1 MPFAPRPPRGSPYM
15 AGAFGIPIPP
25 KGDINMEDYRAN
37 SLNQP
42 MRFRDV
48 LKSGKTIVGTAIALA
63 SVPAARITA
72 TLGFD
77 WVFIDAEHT
86 PMGPETLIELIKTVN
101 YYSEGAMAPVVR
113 LPTHGSVVP
122 LIPQPIEANNID
134 QCNPTSPFRHEWIA
148 WALDAGAAGIIL
160 PHTET
165 AEQARKVVNAAR
177 FAPHGD
183 RSFPPFAQTYGYT
196 DGTPEGVSLLDM
208 WSNNAAV
215 IMQLESAEAVK
226 NAAEICAVP
235 GVDAIMIGT
244 GDLRLSMRLPFGFDG
259 AEPEFLSAIETIEN
273 EAKKNNLP
281 LVGFALGPPAVEA
294 KLKRGYQMLMV
305 SADMI
310 ALIAG
315 QSGGLG
321 MARSVITDFK
331 KADTKKVEGVKGHGA
346 GKPVVNGQ

>member
-1 MPFAPRPPRGSPYM
+1 MSFAPRPPRGSPYM
-15 AGAFGIPIPP
+15 AGAFGIPVPP

-48 LKSGKTIVGTAIALA
+48 LKSGKTIVGTGIGVA
-63 SVPAARITA
+63 SIPAARITA
-72 TLGFD
+72 ALGFD

-113 LPTHGSVVP
+113 LPTHG
-122 LIPQPIEANNID
+122 
-134 QCNPTSPFRHEWIA
+134 HEWIA

-259 AEPEFLSAIETIEN
+259 QEPEYLSGIETIEN

-315 QSGGLG
+315 QSGGLA
-321 MARSVITDFK
+321 MARTVITDFE
-331 KADTKKVEGVKGHGA
+331 KADTKKEEEVKANAPVVSGA

>member
-15 AGAFGIPIPP
+15 VSTFGIPVPP
-25 KGDINMEDYRAN
+25 QGDINMEDYRAN

-63 SVPAARITA
+63 SVPAAKITA

-101 YYSEGAMAPVVR
+101 YYSEGAMAPV
-113 LPTHGSVVP
+113 
-122 LIPQPIEANNID
+122 
-134 QCNPTSPFRHEWIA
+134 
-148 WALDAGAAGIIL
+148 
-160 PHTET
+160 TET
-165 AEQARKVVNAAR
+165 AEQAPKVVNAAR

-183 RSFPPFAQTYGYT
+183 RSFPPFAQAYGYT
-196 DGTPEGVSLLDM
+196 DGTPEGTSLLDM

-215 IMQLESAEAVK
+215 ITQLESAEAIK

-259 AEPEFLSAIETIEN
+259 AEPEYLSGIETIES

-315 QSGGLG
+315 QSGGLA
-321 MARSVITDFK
+321 MARTAITDFK
-331 KADTKKVEGVKGHGA
+331 KVDRQKKVEDARENGAAYAALGHGA